1 MIYLCIDN
9 FTDFKKDNYY
19 KFNLFIYNKKIEY
32 FKLDNSKLLI
42 NNFNL
47 NKYFILLNCSNVSK
61 HQNKIYVAGFPIPF
75 AERN

>member
-47 NKYFILLNCSNVSK
+47 NKYFILLNNFREIRL
-61 HQNKIYVAGFPIPF
+61 NTILD
-75 AERN
+75 NLN